1 MKVAVSITL
10 PYYLLSN
17 TQVNDSQKINADFAA
32 LATAISNLSGSV
44 SAISGAVSALSGM
57 LSSIKTA
64 TNLAS
69 GWYRIATAPAT
80 ANVGAF
86 TVVHKGHS
94 KNSVIKFSVAQALG
108 STEPVVNIH
117 NYDVS
122 TN

>member
-1 MKVAVSITL
+1 MSVLTYDRL
-10 PYYLLSN
+10 TN
-17 TQVNDSQKINADFAA
+17 TQCNDANALNANFTDISS
-32 LATAISNLSGSV
+32 AISGLSGVV

-86 TVVHKGHS
+86 TVVHKGQS